1 MESLIRQTPFQFIGN
16 SSYGS
21 KCFKNVT
28 YWPRGYSPIR
38 MKGVEC
44 MLRYIG
50 KRIIGV
56 IPTLIIVVT
65 FVFFFV
71 RLIPGDPARLV
82 AGPQATLED
91 VQVVREELGL
101 DKPVHE
107 QYITYVTGLLKGD
120 LGTSLRTKRPVA
132 VEVSN
137 RYANTAKLT
146 LLALAWSTVVGV
158 LLGVWSGKHRSH
170 WQDYT
175 GMTLA
180 VSGISLPSFWVGFM
194 LIMIF
199 SVNLKW
205 FPTTGADSLKSLVL
219 PSIALGSSIAA
230 IIARFTRS
238 SIIEVL
244 KDDYIRTARAKGLK
258 ERVVVWKH
266 AFRNAMI
273 SVVTVVGLQFGFL
286 LGGSVVTESVFAFP
300 GLGSLLV
307 ESVNYR
313 DYPAIQ
319 SLILIFSLHFVVINL
334 IVDVLYAVLNP
345 EIQLS

>member
-1 MESLIRQTPFQFIGN
+1 
-16 SSYGS
+16 
-21 KCFKNVT
+21 
-28 YWPRGYSPIR
+28 
-38 MKGVEC
+38 
-44 MLRYIG
+44 MLKYIV
-50 KRIIGV
+50 KRVIGV
-56 IPTLIIVVT
+56 IPTLIIVTT

-91 VQVVREELGL
+91 VEVVREELGL
-101 DKPVHE
+101 NKPILT
-107 QYITYVTGLLKGD
+107 QYADYVTGLFHGD
-120 LGTSLRTKRPVA
+120 LGMSLRTKRPVA
-132 VEVSN
+132 TEVSL
-137 RYANTAKLT
+137 RYMNTVKLT
-146 LLALAWSTVVGV
+146 VFSLVWSVIVGV
-158 LLGVWSGKHRSH
+158 LIGVWSGKHRSR

-180 VSGISLPSFWVGFM
+180 ISGISMPSFWIGFL
-194 LIMIF
+194 LIMVF

-205 FPTTGADSLKSLVL
+205 FPNTGADSWKSFIL
-219 PSIALGSSIAA
+219 PAIALGTSIAA

-238 SIIEVL
+238 SIIEVM
-244 KDDYIRTARAKGLK
+244 KEDYIRTARAKGLREK
-258 ERVVVWKH
+258 SVIWKH

-313 DYPAIQ
+313 DYNAIQ
-319 SLILIFSLHFVVINL
+319 SLILIFSLHFILINL
-334 IVDVLYAVLNP
+334 VVDILYALLNP
-345 EIQLS
+345 EIKLN

>member
-1 MESLIRQTPFQFIGN
+1 
-16 SSYGS
+16 
-21 KCFKNVT
+21 
-28 YWPRGYSPIR
+28 
-38 MKGVEC
+38 
-44 MLRYIG
+44 MLKYIG
-50 KRIIGV
+50 KRIVGV

-91 VQVVREELGL
+91 VQVVREQLGL
-101 DKPVHE
+101 DKPVAV
-107 QYITYVTGLLKGD
+107 QYVNYVTGLLKGD
-120 LGTSLRTKRPVA
+120 LGTSLRTKRPIT
-132 VEVSN
+132 VEVAN

-146 LLALAWSTVVGV
+146 LMALAWSTVAGV
-158 LLGVWSGKHRSH
+158 LLGIWSGRNRSK

-175 GMTLA
+175 GMTIA
-180 VSGISLPSFWVGFM
+180 VSGISLPAFWLGFM
-194 LIMIF
+194 LIMVF
-199 SVNLKW
+199 SVKLRW

-219 PSIALGSSIAA
+219 PSIALGASIAA

-258 ERVVVWKH
+258 EKVVVWKH
-266 AFRNAMI
+266 AFRNSMI

-334 IVDVLYAVLNP
+334 IVDILYALLNP

>member
-1 MESLIRQTPFQFIGN
+1 
-16 SSYGS
+16 
-21 KCFKNVT
+21 
-28 YWPRGYSPIR
+28 
-38 MKGVEC
+38 
-44 MLRYIG
+44 MLKYII

-56 IPTLIIVVT
+56 IPTLIIVTT

-91 VQVVREELGL
+91 VEVVREELGL
-101 DKPVHE
+101 NKPIVT
-107 QYITYVTGLLKGD
+107 QYVDYVTGLFHGD
-120 LGTSLRTKRPVA
+120 LGMSLRTKRPVA
-132 VEVSN
+132 TEVSL
-137 RYANTAKLT
+137 RYMNTVKLT
-146 LLALAWSTVVGV
+146 LGSLAWSVVVGV
-158 LLGVWSGKHRSH
+158 LLGVWSGKHRSK

-175 GMTLA
+175 GMTMA
-180 VSGISLPSFWVGFM
+180 ISGISMPSFWIGFL
-194 LIMIF
+194 LIMVF

-205 FPTTGADSLKSLVL
+205 LPTTGADSWKSFIL
-219 PSIALGSSIAA
+219 PSIALGTSIAA

-238 SIIEVL
+238 SIIEVM
-244 KDDYIRTARAKGLK
+244 KEDYIRTARAKGLK
-258 ERVVVWKH
+258 ERTVIWKH

-313 DYPAIQ
+313 DYNSIQ

-334 IVDVLYAVLNP
+334 VVDILYALLNP
-345 EIQLS
+345 EIKLN

>member
-1 MESLIRQTPFQFIGN
+1 MIREVRID
-16 SSYGS
+16 
-21 KCFKNVT
+21 
-28 YWPRGYSPIR
+28 
-38 MKGVEC
+38 
-44 MLRYIG
+44 MLRYIC
-50 KRIIGV
+50 KRIVGV

-71 RLIPGDPARLV
+71 RLIPGDPARQV
-82 AGPQATLED
+82 AGPQATQED
-91 VQVVREELGL
+91 VELVREQLGL
-101 DKPVHE
+101 NKPVPV
-107 QYITYVTGLLKGD
+107 QYVNYLTGLVKGD
-120 LGTSLRTKRPVA
+120 LGTSLRTKRPVL
-132 VEVSN
+132 VEVQG
-137 RYANTAKLT
+137 RYMNTVQLT
-146 LLALAWSTVVGV
+146 LLSLVWSVIVGV
-158 LLGVWSGKHRSH
+158 LIGVWSGRHRSK

-175 GMTLA
+175 GMTVA
-180 VSGISLPSFWVGFM
+180 VSGISMPSFWIGFM

-199 SVNLKW
+199 AVNLRW
-205 FPTTGADSLKSLVL
+205 LPTTGAGSFKNLIL
-219 PSIALGSSIAA
+219 PSITLGVSIAA

-244 KDDYIRTARAKGLK
+244 KEDYIRTARAKGLK

-266 AFRNAMI
+266 VFRNSMI

-286 LGGSVVTESVFAFP
+286 LGGSVVTETVFAFP
-300 GLGSLLV
+300 GLGSLLI

-319 SLILIFSLHFVVINL
+319 SLILIFSLHFVLINL

>member
-1 MESLIRQTPFQFIGN
+1 
-16 SSYGS
+16 
-21 KCFKNVT
+21 
-28 YWPRGYSPIR
+28 
-38 MKGVEC
+38 
-44 MLRYIG
+44 MLKYII

-56 IPTLIIVVT
+56 IPTLIIVTT

-91 VQVVREELGL
+91 VEVVREELGL
-101 DKPVHE
+101 NKPIVT
-107 QYITYVTGLLKGD
+107 QYVDYVTGLFHGD
-120 LGTSLRTKRPVA
+120 LGMSLRTKRPVA
-132 VEVSN
+132 TEVSL
-137 RYANTAKLT
+137 RYMNTVKLT
-146 LLALAWSTVVGV
+146 LGSLAWSVVVGV
-158 LLGVWSGKHRSH
+158 LLGVWSGKHRSK

-175 GMTLA
+175 GMTMA
-180 VSGISLPSFWVGFM
+180 ISGISMPSFWIGFL
-194 LIMIF
+194 LIMVF

-205 FPTTGADSLKSLVL
+205 LPTTGADSWKSFIL
-219 PSIALGSSIAA
+219 PSIALGTSIAA

-238 SIIEVL
+238 SIIEVM
-244 KDDYIRTARAKGLK
+244 KEDYIRTARAKGLK
-258 ERVVVWKH
+258 VRTVIWKH

-313 DYPAIQ
+313 DYNAIQ

-334 IVDVLYAVLNP
+334 VVDILYALLNP
-345 EIQLS
+345 EIKLN

>member
-1 MESLIRQTPFQFIGN
+1 
-16 SSYGS
+16 
-21 KCFKNVT
+21 
-28 YWPRGYSPIR
+28 
-38 MKGVEC
+38 
-44 MLRYIG
+44 MLKYII

-56 IPTLIIVVT
+56 IPTLIIVTT

-71 RLIPGDPARLV
+71 RLIPGNPARLV

-91 VQVVREELGL
+91 VEVVREELGL
-101 DKPVHE
+101 NKPIVT
-107 QYITYVTGLLKGD
+107 QYVDYVTGLFHGD
-120 LGTSLRTKRPVA
+120 LGMSLRTKRPVA
-132 VEVSN
+132 TEVSL
-137 RYANTAKLT
+137 RYMNTVKLT
-146 LLALAWSTVVGV
+146 LGSLAWSVVVGV
-158 LLGVWSGKHRSH
+158 LLGVWSGKHRSK

-175 GMTLA
+175 GMTMA
-180 VSGISLPSFWVGFM
+180 ISGISMPSFWIGFL
-194 LIMIF
+194 LIMVF

-205 FPTTGADSLKSLVL
+205 LPTTGADSWKSFIL
-219 PSIALGSSIAA
+219 PSIALGTSIAA

-238 SIIEVL
+238 SIIEVM
-244 KDDYIRTARAKGLK
+244 KEDYIRTARAKGLR
-258 ERVVVWKH
+258 ERTVIWKH

-313 DYPAIQ
+313 DYNAIQ

-334 IVDVLYAVLNP
+334 VVDILYALLNP
-345 EIQLS
+345 EIKLN

>member
-1 MESLIRQTPFQFIGN
+1 
-16 SSYGS
+16 
-21 KCFKNVT
+21 
-28 YWPRGYSPIR
+28 
-38 MKGVEC
+38 
-44 MLRYIG
+44 MLKYIG

-91 VQVVREELGL
+91 VQVVREQLGL
-101 DKPVHE
+101 DQPVHV
-107 QYITYVTGLLKGD
+107 QYINYVTGLLKGD
-120 LGTSLRTKRPVA
+120 LGTSLRTKRPVT
-132 VEVSN
+132 VEVAN

-146 LLALAWSTVVGV
+146 LMALGWSTVAGI
-158 LLGVWSGKHRSH
+158 LLGVWSGKNRSK
-170 WQDYT
+170 WQDYA
-175 GMTLA
+175 GMTAA
-180 VSGISLPSFWVGFM
+180 VSGISVPSFWLGFM

-199 SVNLKW
+199 SVNLRW

-219 PSIALGSSIAA
+219 PSIALGASIAA

-258 ERVVVWKH
+258 EKVVIWKH
-266 AFRNAMI
+266 AFRNSMI

-319 SLILIFSLHFVVINL
+319 SLILIFSLHFVMINL
-334 IVDVLYAVLNP
+334 IVDVLYALLNP

>member
-1 MESLIRQTPFQFIGN
+1 
-16 SSYGS
+16 
-21 KCFKNVT
+21 
-28 YWPRGYSPIR
+28 
-38 MKGVEC
+38 
-44 MLRYIG
+44 MLKYII

-56 IPTLIIVVT
+56 IPTLIIVTT

-91 VQVVREELGL
+91 VEVVREELGL
-101 DKPVHE
+101 NKPIVT
-107 QYITYVTGLLKGD
+107 QYVDYVTGLFHGD
-120 LGTSLRTKRPVA
+120 LGMSLRTKRPVA
-132 VEVSN
+132 TEVSL
-137 RYANTAKLT
+137 RYMNTVKLT
-146 LLALAWSTVVGV
+146 LGSLAWSVVVGV
-158 LLGVWSGKHRSH
+158 LLGVWSGKHRSK

-175 GMTLA
+175 CMTMA
-180 VSGISLPSFWVGFM
+180 ISGISMPSFWIGFL
-194 LIMIF
+194 LIMVF

-205 FPTTGADSLKSLVL
+205 LPTTGADSWKSFIL
-219 PSIALGSSIAA
+219 PSIALGTSIAA

-238 SIIEVL
+238 SIIEVM
-244 KDDYIRTARAKGLK
+244 KEDYIRTARAKGLK
-258 ERVVVWKH
+258 ERTVIWKH

-313 DYPAIQ
+313 DYNAIQ

-334 IVDVLYAVLNP
+334 VVDILYALLNP
-345 EIQLS
+345 EIKLN

>member
-1 MESLIRQTPFQFIGN
+1 
-16 SSYGS
+16 
-21 KCFKNVT
+21 
-28 YWPRGYSPIR
+28 
-38 MKGVEC
+38 
-44 MLRYIG
+44 MLKYII

-56 IPTLIIVVT
+56 IPTLIIVTT

-91 VQVVREELGL
+91 VEVVREELGL
-101 DKPVHE
+101 NKPIVT
-107 QYITYVTGLLKGD
+107 QYVDYVTGLFHGD
-120 LGTSLRTKRPVA
+120 LGMSLRTKRPVA
-132 VEVSN
+132 TEVSL
-137 RYANTAKLT
+137 RYMNTVKLT
-146 LLALAWSTVVGV
+146 LGSLAWSVVVGV
-158 LLGVWSGKHRSH
+158 LLGVWSGKHRSK

-175 GMTLA
+175 GMTMA
-180 VSGISLPSFWVGFM
+180 ISGISMPSFWIGFL
-194 LIMIF
+194 LIMVF

-205 FPTTGADSLKSLVL
+205 LPTTGADSWKSFIL
-219 PSIALGSSIAA
+219 PSIALGTSIAA

-238 SIIEVL
+238 SIIEVM
-244 KDDYIRTARAKGLK
+244 KEDYIRTARAKGLR
-258 ERVVVWKH
+258 ERTVIWKH

-313 DYPAIQ
+313 DYNAIQ

-334 IVDVLYAVLNP
+334 VVDILYALLNS
-345 EIQLS
+345 EIKLN

>member
-1 MESLIRQTPFQFIGN
+1 
-16 SSYGS
+16 
-21 KCFKNVT
+21 
-28 YWPRGYSPIR
+28 
-38 MKGVEC
+38 
-44 MLRYIG
+44 MLKYIG

-91 VQVVREELGL
+91 VQVVREQLGL
-101 DKPVHE
+101 DKPVAV
-107 QYITYVTGLLKGD
+107 QYVNYVTGLLKGD
-120 LGTSLRTKRPVA
+120 LGTSLRTKRPIT
-132 VEVSN
+132 VEVAN

-146 LLALAWSTVVGV
+146 LMALAWSTVAGI
-158 LLGVWSGKHRSH
+158 LLGIWSGRNRSK
-170 WQDYT
+170 WQDYA
-175 GMTLA
+175 GMTVA
-180 VSGISLPSFWVGFM
+180 VSGISLPAFWLGFM
-194 LIMIF
+194 LIMLF
-199 SVNLKW
+199 SVKLRW

-219 PSIALGSSIAA
+219 PSIALGASIAA

-258 ERVVVWKH
+258 EKVVIWKH
-266 AFRNAMI
+266 AFRNSMI

-334 IVDVLYAVLNP
+334 IVDILYALLNP

>member
-1 MESLIRQTPFQFIGN
+1 
-16 SSYGS
+16 
-21 KCFKNVT
+21 
-28 YWPRGYSPIR
+28 
-38 MKGVEC
+38 
-44 MLRYIG
+44 MLKYII

-56 IPTLIIVVT
+56 IPTLIIVTT

-91 VQVVREELGL
+91 VEVVREELGL
-101 DKPVHE
+101 NKPIVT
-107 QYITYVTGLLKGD
+107 QYVDYVTGLFHGD
-120 LGTSLRTKRPVA
+120 LGMSLRTKRPVA
-132 VEVSN
+132 TEVSL
-137 RYANTAKLT
+137 RYMNTVKLT
-146 LLALAWSTVVGV
+146 LGSLAWSVVVGV
-158 LLGVWSGKHRSH
+158 LLGVWSGKHRSK

-175 GMTLA
+175 GMTMA
-180 VSGISLPSFWVGFM
+180 ISGISMPSFWIGFL
-194 LIMIF
+194 LIMVF

-205 FPTTGADSLKSLVL
+205 LPTTGADSWKSFIL
-219 PSIALGSSIAA
+219 PSIALGTSIAA

-238 SIIEVL
+238 SIIEVM
-244 KDDYIRTARAKGLK
+244 KEDYIRTARAKGLK
-258 ERVVVWKH
+258 ERIVIWKH

-313 DYPAIQ
+313 DYNAIQ

-334 IVDVLYAVLNP
+334 VVDILYALLNP
-345 EIQLS
+345 EIKLN

>member
-1 MESLIRQTPFQFIGN
+1 
-16 SSYGS
+16 
-21 KCFKNVT
+21 
-28 YWPRGYSPIR
+28 
-38 MKGVEC
+38 
-44 MLRYIG
+44 MLKYII

-56 IPTLIIVVT
+56 IPTLIIVTT

-91 VQVVREELGL
+91 VEVVREELGL
-101 DKPVHE
+101 NKPIVT
-107 QYITYVTGLLKGD
+107 QYVDYVTGLFHGD
-120 LGTSLRTKRPVA
+120 LGMSLRTKRPVA
-132 VEVSN
+132 TEVSL
-137 RYANTAKLT
+137 RYMNTVKLT
-146 LLALAWSTVVGV
+146 LGSLAWSVVVGV
-158 LLGVWSGKHRSH
+158 LLGVWSGKHRSK

-175 GMTLA
+175 GMTMA
-180 VSGISLPSFWVGFM
+180 ISGISMPSFWIGFL
-194 LIMIF
+194 LIMVF

-205 FPTTGADSLKSLVL
+205 LPTTGADSWKSFIL
-219 PSIALGSSIAA
+219 PSIALGTSIAA

-238 SIIEVL
+238 SIIEVM
-244 KDDYIRTARAKGLK
+244 KEDYIRTARAKGLK
-258 ERVVVWKH
+258 ERAVIWKH

-313 DYPAIQ
+313 DYNAIQ

-334 IVDVLYAVLNP
+334 VVDILYALLNP
-345 EIQLS
+345 EIKLN

>member
-1 MESLIRQTPFQFIGN
+1 
-16 SSYGS
+16 
-21 KCFKNVT
+21 
-28 YWPRGYSPIR
+28 
-38 MKGVEC
+38 
-44 MLRYIG
+44 MLKYII

-56 IPTLIIVVT
+56 IPTLIIVTT

-91 VQVVREELGL
+91 VEVVREELGL
-101 DKPVHE
+101 NKPIVT
-107 QYITYVTGLLKGD
+107 QYVDYVTGLFHGD
-120 LGTSLRTKRPVA
+120 LGMSLRTKRPVA
-132 VEVSN
+132 TEVSL
-137 RYANTAKLT
+137 RYMNTVKLT
-146 LLALAWSTVVGV
+146 LGSLAWSVVVGV
-158 LLGVWSGKHRSH
+158 LLGVWSGKHRSK

-175 GMTLA
+175 GMTMA
-180 VSGISLPSFWVGFM
+180 ISGISMPSFWIGFL
-194 LIMIF
+194 LIMVF

-205 FPTTGADSLKSLVL
+205 LPTTGADSWKSFIL
-219 PSIALGSSIAA
+219 PSIALGTSIAA

-238 SIIEVL
+238 SIIEVM
-244 KDDYIRTARAKGLK
+244 KEDYIRTARAKGLR
-258 ERVVVWKH
+258 ERTVIWKH

-313 DYPAIQ
+313 DYNAIQ

-334 IVDVLYAVLNP
+334 VVDILYALLNP
-345 EIQLS
+345 EIKLN